1 MKTSARNQF
10 YGRVSA
16 VRRGAVNDEI
26 ELALSGGDRIC
37 ATITHESTQHL
48 GLDVGTE
55 AFALVKSSW
64 VILAAADSNLRT
76 SARNNFIGT
85 VTAITRGAVNSEVVL
100 ALAGGAEL
108 VAIITNT
115 SLDNLALQLGQTAE
129 ALFKASHVIIGVAG

>member
-37 ATITHESTQHL
+37 ATITHESTQRL
-48 GLDVGTE
+48 GLGVGTE
-55 AFALVKSSW
+55 AFALVKASW

-85 VTAITRGAVNSEVVL
+85 VTAITRGAVNSEVAL

-115 SLDNLALQLGQTAE
+115 SLDSLALQVGQTAE